1 MGNET
6 DYDAI
11 IIHSRDIDLSDLPR
25 SRKMDQLYFLFAQ
38 EAPGNRGD
46 YLFRKVSLQI
56 IIIIIDC

>member
-1 MGNET
+1 MTNET

-46 YLFRKVSLQI
+46 YQFRNVCLSNI
-56 IIIIIDC
+56 YS